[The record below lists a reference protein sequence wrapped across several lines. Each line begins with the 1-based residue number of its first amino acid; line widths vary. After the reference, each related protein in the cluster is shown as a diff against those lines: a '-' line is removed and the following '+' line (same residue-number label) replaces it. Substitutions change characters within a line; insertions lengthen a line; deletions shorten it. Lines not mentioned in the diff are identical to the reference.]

1 MGWTLELVQTSP
13 SGEQGR
19 LRVAELGEVNAP
31 SHVDEVG
38 LGLTTA
44 QRLLGNLQQA
54 FVAIQE
60 TALRTKA
67 VQMRVDDPT
76 LRLKDYRRRSVQ
88 TLFGAVSLRVP
99 RLTCVAPG
107 RDSPAMLAGS
117 SRSSREYDRLRA
129 RLGAWMSYRT
139 AAKLIAELF
148 PLAAGRHPS
157 TVQQHVLRQADRL
170 AQTLAQPRPEV
181 PDAAASIDLGLDTT
195 FIRSCA
201 ADGPR
206 HHEVLIGVGINDRG
220 QEATIGGVIAAVE
233 QPHRLIGTALRSLDR
248 GPATEVTAFTDGDK
262 LLRQLLKQAGIE
274 VSPILDW
281 QHLARRVQVTKQ
293 AAQGLRA
300 RTNAEHRARPMIVQT
315 LESLHW
321 TLWYGQIAAAKHRM
335 GRVERLLRPFDIDRT
350 RARTAAPARRL
361 RTALGKLRDYVDG
374 QSAHLVNY
382 RLRQQ
387 AGLPIGTSTTEGLA
401 NTLVN
406 RRMNKSQQMRWSVR
420 GAHAVL
426 AIRTAD
432 CNAAVPKSA
441 ALQLAA

>member
-170 AQTLAQPRPEV
+170 ARTVAQPRPEV
-181 PDAAASIDLGLDTT
+181 PEAAASIDLGLDTT

-201 ADGPR
+201 VDGPR

>member
-1 MGWTLELVQTSP
+1 MGWMLELVQTGP
-13 SGEQGR
+13 SGEQER

-38 LGLTTA
+38 LGLTMA

-60 TALRTKA
+60 AALRAQA
-67 VQMRVDDPT
+67 VRMRVDDPT
-76 LRLKDYRRRSVQ
+76 LRLKDYRRRSVP
-88 TLFGAVSLRVP
+88 TLFGAVRLRVP

-107 RDSPAMLAGS
+107 REAPAMLAGS
-117 SRSSREYDRLRA
+117 SRSSLEHDRLRA

-170 AQTLAQPRPEV
+170 ARTLAQPRPEV
-181 PDAAASIDLGLDTT
+181 PEAAASIDLGLDTT

-233 QPHRLIGTALRSLDR
+233 QPHRLIGTVLRSLDR

-262 LLRQLLKQAGIE
+262 LLRQLLRQAGIE
-274 VSPILDW
+274 ASPILDW
-281 QHLARRVQVTKQ
+281 QHLARRVQLTKQ

-321 TLWYGQIAAAKHRM
+321 TLWHGQIAAAKQRM

-350 RARTAAPARRL
+350 CARTAAPARRL
-361 RTALGKLRDYVDG
+361 RTALGKLRDHVDG
-374 QSAHLVNY
+374 QSAHLVSY
-382 RLRQQ
+382 RERQR

-401 NTLVN
+401 STLVN
-406 RRMNKSQQMRWSVR
+406 RRMNKSQQMRWSVH

-432 CNAAVPKSA
+432 GNAAVPKSA
-441 ALQLAA
+441 ALQRAA

>member
-1 MGWTLELVQTSP
+1 MGWMLELVQTGL

-38 LGLTTA
+38 LGLRTA
-44 QRLLGNLQQA
+44 QSLLGNLQQA

-60 TALRTKA
+60 AALRAKA
-67 VQMRVDDPT
+67 VRMRVDDPT
-76 LRLKDYRRRSVQ
+76 LRLKGYRPRSVQ
-88 TLFGAVSLRVP
+88 TLFGAVHLRVP
-99 RLTCVAPG
+99 RLTGVAPG
-107 RDSPAMLAGS
+107 REAPAVLAGS
-117 SRSSREYDRLRA
+117 SRSSLEHDQLRA
-129 RLGAWMSYRT
+129 RLGAWMSYRA

-170 AQTLAQPRPEV
+170 ARTSAQPRPEV
-181 PDAAASIDLGLDTT
+181 PDAATSIDLGLDTT

-206 HHEVLIGVGINDRG
+206 HHEVLIGVGSNDRG
-220 QEATIGGVIAAVE
+220 QEARIGGVLAAVE
-233 QPHRLIGTALRSLDR
+233 QPHRMIGTALRSLDR
-248 GPATEVTAFTDGDK
+248 GPTTEVTAFTDGDK
-262 LLRQLLKQAGIE
+262 LLKQAGITA
-274 VSPILDW
+274 SPILAW
-281 QHLARRVQVTKQ
+281 QHFARRVQVTKQ

-300 RTNAEHRARPMIVQT
+300 RTNAEHRARPLIVQT

-321 TLWYGQIAAAKHRM
+321 TLWHGQIAAAKQWM
-335 GRVERLLRPFDIDRT
+335 GRVEHLLRPFDIDRT
-350 RARTAAPARRL
+350 RARTAAPARRM
-361 RTALGKLRDYVDG
+361 RTALGKLRDYIDG

-382 RLRQQ
+382 RERQR

-406 RRMNKSQQMRWSVR
+406 RRMNKSQQMRWSIR

-426 AIRTAD
+426 SIRTAD
-432 CNAAVPKSA
+432 SNAAAPKA
-441 ALQLAA
+441 AVLQRAA